1 MLFRSMDPHLIILLT
16 LFISAF
22 SSGVEIA
29 FVSSSRLRIELDKN
43 KGSVTGKILGFFYRN
58 EGHFLAALLLGN
70 NIALVL
76 FGIQA
81 AKILNPIIASWGVTD
96 QVLQLLIQ
104 TVIST
109 ILVLIIAEFLPKA
122 VCQLNPNAFMKSF
135 AFPAYLFYW
144 ILYLPTSII
153 MFISLRFLKLM
164 KVEISSTEKVFSKV
178 DLEHYVQDM
187 NEQDVLDSDAFSDHE
202 GGFAAAASLLNS
214 APAIYHVDA
223 TRSDRQKV
231 RTLSEEIARVVR
243 GRATNPRWIEG
254 QMRHGHRGASEIA
267 ETVNNLYSFAVS
279 TECVTSRQ
287 FELMFEATLGND
299 RVRTFLLQENPEA
312 GKAIA
317 RNFMNAV
324 RRGFWMTRRNSTVSL
339 LSECGFDTS
348 EIDAP

>member
-187 NEQDVLDSDAFSDHE
+187 NER
-202 GGFAAAASLLNS
+202 
-214 APAIYHVDA
+214 I
-223 TRSDRQKV
+223 K
-231 RTLSEEIARVVR
+231 EE
-243 GRATNPRWIEG
+243 E
-254 QMRHGHRGASEIA
+254 
-267 ETVNNLYSFAVS
+267 
-279 TECVTSRQ
+279 
-287 FELMFEATLGND
+287 D
-299 RVRTFLLQENPEA
+299 
-312 GKAIA
+312 
-317 RNFMNAV
+317 
-324 RRGFWMTRRNSTVSL
+324 
-339 LSECGFDTS
+339 
-348 EIDAP
+348 

>member
-1 MLFRSMDPHLIILLT
+1 MSLLDETDEENPIATARRGSLTAQLRIFGNAPGDYGVGVGRMLSDKASAERLELGNAYLTASSYAYRAHEDGVLAAEAFRARVAVSN
-16 LFISAF
+16 
-22 SSGVEIA
+22 A
-29 FVSSSRLRIELDKN
+29 FV
-43 KGSVTGKILGFFYRN
+43 
-58 EGHFLAALLLGN
+58 H
-70 NIALVL
+70 
-76 FGIQA
+76 
-81 AKILNPIIASWGVTD
+81 
-96 QVLQLLIQ
+96 
-104 TVIST
+104 
-109 ILVLIIAEFLPKA
+109 
-122 VCQLNPNAFMKSF
+122 
-135 AFPAYLFYW
+135 
-144 ILYLPTSII
+144 
-153 MFISLRFLKLM
+153 
-164 KVEISSTEKVFSKV
+164 
-178 DLEHYVQDM
+178 VQDM
-187 NEQDVLDSDAFSDHE
+187 SEQDILDSDAFSDHE
-202 GGFAAAASLLNS
+202 GGFAAAASALNS

-312 GKAIA
+312 GAAIA